1 LAGRSQ
7 RDGEPGLALKI
18 GIAGA
23 IGLGAIVSGMLVS
36 RRGRNLVREAWQGR
50 RRSRI
55 EDRVLDALWGDHDLG
70 RRQIEVEEVEDGVIA
85 VSGRV
90 RGQRER
96 RRALVLAERVRDVHR
111 VIDNLEVD
119 PAPPRRR
126 RRRPPHGPRI
136 RL

>member
-1 LAGRSQ
+1 MAAMLE
-7 RDGEPGLALKI
+7 RDDEPGLALKI

-23 IGLGAIVSGMLVS
+23 IGLGAIVSGMLIS

-55 EDRVLDALWGDHDLG
+55 EDRVLDGLWGDDDLG
-70 RRQIEVEEVEDGVIA
+70 RRDIEVEEVEEGVIA
-85 VSGRV
+85 LSGRV

-96 RRALVLAERVRDVHR
+96 RRALVMAERVRDVQR
-111 VIDNLEVD
+111 VIDNLVVD
-119 PAPPRRR
+119 PAPR
-126 RRRPPHGPRI
+126 RRRPRRPPTGPRI